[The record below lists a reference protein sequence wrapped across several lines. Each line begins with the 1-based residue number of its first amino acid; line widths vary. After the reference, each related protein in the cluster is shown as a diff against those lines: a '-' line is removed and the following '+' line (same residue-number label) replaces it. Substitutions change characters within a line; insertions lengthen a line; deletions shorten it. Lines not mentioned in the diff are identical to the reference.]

1 MKVHNII
8 FQEIRPMRA
17 ALDICGQ
24 TVGNDEAHKRFS
36 RLCKRAQKYAE
47 VASNGTPLTRNLM
60 EIG

>member
-17 ALDICGQ
+17 ALDTRGQ
-24 TVGNDEAHKRFS
+24 TDGNDEAQKRFS
-36 RLCKRAQKYAE
+36 RLYKRAQNYAG
-47 VASNGTPLTRNLM
+47 VASNGTPLIRNLM